1 MTTTHL
7 YILSGL
13 PFAGKTTL
21 SKVLVRELGLSR
33 VSIDDLN
40 NERGIWDAEKGLSPE
55 EWTSV
60 YNEAY
65 RRIDALLSQGKSVVD
80 DNANFTRE
88 QRDHL
93 RAIAARYD
101 VPTTVIYVTTPLAEV
116 RRRWQENRRTKVRND
131 VRDDDFAQVVD
142 SFEAPTDDEHVVR
155 YDGSMG
161 AEEWIKTMYKYEINE

>member
-7 YILSGL
+7 YILCGL

-21 SKVLVRELGLSR
+21 AKALVRELDLSR

-40 NERGIWDAEKGLSPE
+40 NERGIWDDEKGLSPE
-55 EWTSV
+55 EWMDV

-65 RRIDALLSQGKSVVD
+65 RRIDALLSQGKSVLD

-93 RAIAARYD
+93 RAIAANYH
-101 VPTTVIYVTTPLAEV
+101 VPTTVIYVTTSLSEV
-116 RRRWQENRRTKVRND
+116 RRRWQENRQTKVRSD
-131 VRDDDFAQVVD
+131 VRDEDFAQVVD

-155 YDGSMG
+155 YDGVMPI
-161 AEEWIKTMYKYEINE
+161 EEWIRSVFLA

>member
-1 MTTTHL
+1 MTTNHL
-7 YILSGL
+7 YILCGL

-21 SKVLVRELGLSR
+21 AKALVRELGLSR

-40 NERGIWDAEKGLSPE
+40 TERGIWDDEKGLSPE
-55 EWTSV
+55 EWTNI

-88 QRDHL
+88 QRDRL
-93 RAIAARYD
+93 RAIAVKHD

-116 RRRWQENRRTKVRND
+116 RRRWQENRQTRVRSD

-142 SFEAPTDDEHVVR
+142 SFEAPTDDEDVVC
-155 YDGSMG
+155 YDGTMRVG
-161 AEEWIKTMYKYEINE
+161 EWIASIFSKS